1 MSVTERSKTFGLA
14 DVDKRSLEKKS
25 CYTLAAVSSWM
36 TAGIVP
42 KPISKGHLLT
52 VRNCFS
58 KHSVQRR
65 QKLDLEK
72 LNARSNTASLVQKPS
87 CL

>member
-1 MSVTERSKTFGLA
+1 MSVTERSKAFGLA

-25 CYTLAAVSSWM
+25 CYTLAAVRSRM

-52 VRNCFS
+52 VRNRFP
-58 KHSVQRR
+58 KHSVYR
-65 QKLDLEK
+65 EG
-72 LNARSNTASLVQKPS
+72 RS
-87 CL
+87 